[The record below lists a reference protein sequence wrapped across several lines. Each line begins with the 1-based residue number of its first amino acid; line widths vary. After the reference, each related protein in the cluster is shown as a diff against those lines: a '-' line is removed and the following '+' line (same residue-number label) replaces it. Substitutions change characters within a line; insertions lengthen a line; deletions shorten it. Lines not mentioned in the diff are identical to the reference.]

1 METVL
6 FEGKRYDMPKMQPKK
21 SVVCIGRFNPPTK
34 GHGKVINTAR
44 SVYRREALD
53 AIVVVVIE
61 GTNTSEDKE
70 RNPLSGAQRIRYLE
84 ASTYGKGV
92 KYLLATNAYEALV
105 KVRQAG
111 YEPSSVVGG
120 VIRNEAGDITED
132 RATSYKNMLDKY
144 FKTPEGDEIEH
155 NAIQL
160 ERDPKADDVS
170 GVSGSVARVAVKMGY
185 FDEFEKM
192 VSLDDPTLVRK
203 MFDDIAKSIKGDA

>member
-6 FEGKRYDMPKMQPKK
+6 FEGKRYDMPKMQSKK
-21 SVVCIGRFNPPTK
+21 AVVCIGRFNPPTK

-44 SVYRREALD
+44 SVYRNEALD

-61 GTNTSEDKE
+61 GTNTSKDKE
-70 RNPLSGAQRIRYLE
+70 RNPLTGAQRIRYLE

-92 KYLLATNAYEALV
+92 KYLLATNAYEALL
-105 KVRQAG
+105 KARQAG

-120 VIRNEAGDITED
+120 VIRDEAGEVVED
-132 RATSYKNMLDKY
+132 RATNYKKMLDKY
-144 FKTPEGDEIEH
+144 FKTPEGEAIEH
-155 NAIQL
+155 AAIKI

-203 MFDDIAKSIKGDA
+203 MYDDIAKAMKGEE